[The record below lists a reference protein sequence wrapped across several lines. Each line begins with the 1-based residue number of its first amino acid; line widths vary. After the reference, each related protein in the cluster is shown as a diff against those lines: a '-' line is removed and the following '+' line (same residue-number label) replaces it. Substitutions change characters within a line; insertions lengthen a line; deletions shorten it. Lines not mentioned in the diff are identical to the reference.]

1 MEKVYGFTNEFVA
14 AYPDIYNFDNA
25 DVLSVIGSGDQYF
38 TSILAGAK
46 NVTLF
51 DININAWHHFVLKST
66 AIKHLAYEEFWKFFI
81 TDGLNN
87 IELYLK
93 IRDYLPQET
102 KHFFDLLRVT
112 KMKFSSIKLKALLLD
127 NLSKEEYIR
136 MLPYLEK
143 ENYYKLQAIL
153 NKVGLPECII
163 KDFKDISSGNER
175 KNYDIM
181 LLSNIYHW
189 LDLNPEEFKLML
201 NKFDPCIIQ
210 AVYAWHYYAD
220 IIEFETMGF
229 TITEVPAIK
238 QNIENSINYVLTYK
252 RTR

>member
-1 MEKVYGFTNEFVA
+1 
-14 AYPDIYNFDNA
+14 
-25 DVLSVIGSGDQYF
+25 
-38 TSILAGAK
+38 
-46 NVTLF
+46 
-51 DININAWHHFVLKST
+51 
-66 AIKHLAYEEFWKFFI
+66 
-81 TDGLNN
+81 
-87 IELYLK
+87 
-93 IRDYLPQET
+93 
-102 KHFFDLLRVT
+102 
-112 KMKFSSIKLKALLLD
+112 MKFSSIKLKALLLD

-220 IIEFETMGF
+220 IIEF
-229 TITEVPAIK
+229 
-238 QNIENSINYVLTYK
+238 
-252 RTR
+252 